1 MIQYQKGKY
10 IAESGMDMR
19 LAVSMRMREQEEG
32 EDNRRGGGWGVGS
45 KAIFSSENSSIL
57 LRPGFPYW

>member
-1 MIQYQKGKY
+1 MIQHQKGKY
-10 IAESGMDMR
+10 IAESGMNMR

-45 KAIFSSENSSIL
+45 KAIFSYASSSTL
-57 LRPGFPYW
+57 YPCQ